1 MIVKNAMSRL
11 NCDLSGSFKFASLTD
26 GKLRILEEPSQASV
40 RSDSKSLKD
49 GKYRVIDGVLY
60 IQATRLYYEYVPH
73 FAETIQ
79 NWGGREIYC
88 IDQEQLDALE
98 NPPVLKEVIIHRWWR
113 NNKKFLAYEIPFS
126 PISQEMRDK
135 KWFKC
140 KMETP
145 FEYAGSKF
153 VVRED
158 LS

>member
-1 MIVKNAMSRL
+1 MIVKNVMSRL
-11 NCDLSGSFKFASLTD
+11 NCDLTGNFKFASLTN
-26 GKLRILEEPSQASV
+26 GKLRILEEPLQSSV
-40 RSDSKSLKD
+40 RSDSISLKD

-60 IQATRLYYEYVPH
+60 IEATRLYYEYVPH
-73 FAETIQ
+73 FAEKVE
-79 NWGGREIYC
+79 NWGIRDIYL

-98 NPPVLKEVIIHRWWR
+98 NPPTLTEVIIHRWWR
-113 NNKKFLAYEIPFS
+113 NNKKILAYEIPFS
-126 PISQEMRDK
+126 PAQETTDK

-140 KMETP
+140 KLETP

>member
-1 MIVKNAMSRL
+1 MIVKNAISSQG
-11 NCDLSGSFKFASLTD
+11 DLSGVFKFASLKN
-26 GKLRILEEPSQASV
+26 GKLEILEEPSQASV
-40 RSDSKSLKD
+40 RSDSISLKD

-60 IQATRLYYEYVPH
+60 IQATRLYYDYVPH
-73 FAETIQ
+73 FAEQ
-79 NWGGREIYC
+79 VDVWSGREIYC
-88 IDQEQLDALE
+88 IDQEQLDVLE
-98 NPPVLKEVIIHRWWR
+98 NPPLLKEVIIHRWWR

-126 PISQEMRDK
+126 SISQEMRDN